1 MSIREPPSV
10 QHLRR
15 SRGQTGY
22 VRILLEYIDAL
33 IEEIDRL
40 QGPLQLSDEAI
51 LDTIGP
57 ATDSIGGK
65 DVWMLGEKDLLRLAG
80 DLLQAA
86 ERERDGQAGRRSGSS
101 HPPPGST
108 TSKRIAGSVR
118 RRVRPASRA

>member
-33 IEEIDRL
+33 ADEIDRL
-40 QGPLQLSDEAI
+40 QRPLELSDEAI

-57 ATDSIGGK
+57 ATDSIAGK
-65 DVWMLGEKDLLRLAG
+65 DVWMLGGNDLLRLAG

-86 ERERDGQAGRRSGSS
+86 EREREGEAGGPSGGGQV
-101 HPPPGST
+101 PPSST
-108 TSKRIAGSVR
+108 TSKRISGSVR
-118 RRVRPASRA
+118 RRGRSASRA